1 MKQGRAGRDARES
14 MKVEPTSKAKNVSKV
29 ADMGILQVRTRPH
42 KDLGRGFEAPAPV
55 SDTRHKSGSQG
66 KH

>member
-14 MKVEPTSKAKNVSKV
+14 TKVEPRSKAKNVSKV
-29 ADMGILQVRTRPH
+29 ADIGIQQVRTMPH
-42 KDLGRGFEAPAPV
+42 TDLGRGYEAPAPV
-55 SDTRHKSGSQG
+55 SDTRRKSGSQG